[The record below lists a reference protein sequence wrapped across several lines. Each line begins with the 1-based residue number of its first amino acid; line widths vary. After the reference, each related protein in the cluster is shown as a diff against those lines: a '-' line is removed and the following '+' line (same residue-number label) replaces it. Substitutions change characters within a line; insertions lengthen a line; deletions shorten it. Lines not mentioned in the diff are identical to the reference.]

1 MDFLHHIF
9 AFDAESPLLF
19 TQFYFWAFFALV
31 YALYALILEVGHK
44 KKKDKKKDKKN
55 SSDSQTIEQKE
66 EIKSPKRGKS
76 VTPKDEDKTKKKTTK
91 TTTTTT
97 TKAKQ
102 QSTKDEEKPKKRTT
116 TPRKRKTIV
125 KQTAEPQTTPQVKP
139 HLPDLQPETD
149 NRRLHMRNVYLLFV
163 SWFFYYKTSGLFLL
177 ILAFVTLSDWIIAGR
192 IHSAISKNKSYL
204 AKILLA
210 LSVTIDLGLLAYF
223 KYAYF
228 FTNMVNDLFGTG
240 FNVFDIF
247 AYIGNGLSTNGRFS
261 VDQIILPVGISFY
274 IFQVISYTA
283 DVFHGR
289 IKPVKNILD
298 FGFYVSFFPQLVA
311 GPIVRAEEFI
321 PQLYKPFNLSR
332 RYFGLAVFWILNGLA
347 KKIIMSDYLAVNLID
362 RVFDNPLLFSG
373 FENLFA
379 LFAYS
384 LQVYAD
390 FSGYTD
396 IAIGVALLMGFYLP
410 KNFDSPYKSK
420 NPQEFWRRW
429 HMSLGRWL
437 KTYLYIPL
445 GGNRRIGFGTYFWMT
460 LIAVVSAALTGWW
473 LWIMIP
479 FAVLILSVF
488 IADRILQRSELDA
501 KRKLLYSNLN
511 SFITQVLGGL
521 WHGASWNFII
531 WGGINGI
538 GMIVNKIWREMNW
551 HVRMLLMMIT
561 TAGICIAD
569 YLWNLPV
576 LRLFAVWAVIVL
588 TGTLIRY
595 IYWLISGEQK
605 GNAASMVSAKM
616 TNALGNAWA
625 IIQTFTF
632 ITFTR
637 LFFRSSSNLDPATAN
652 KVAWETA
659 KNMVNQIGGAWS
671 NAIIPDFLYEYRW
684 VVAMFVAGMFI
695 HWLPTNCKRR
705 YRLWFAAMPLW
716 LMVIAVCVAIMVI
729 YQFVTADMQPFI
741 YFQF

>member
-1 MDFLHHIF
+1 MTNFFSHIF
-9 AFDAESPLLF
+9 AFNEESPLLF

-31 YALYALILEVGHK
+31 FAVFALIMEAVPDRLGNK
-44 KKKDKKKDKKN
+44 KL
-55 SSDSQTIEQKE
+55 
-66 EIKSPKRGKS
+66 
-76 VTPKDEDKTKKKTTK
+76 
-91 TTTTTT
+91 
-97 TKAKQ
+97 
-102 QSTKDEEKPKKRTT
+102 
-116 TPRKRKTIV
+116 
-125 KQTAEPQTTPQVKP
+125 
-139 HLPDLQPETD
+139 HL
-149 NRRLHMRNVYLLFV
+149 RNVYLMFV

-177 ILAFVTLSDWIIAGR
+177 ILAFVTLSDWIIAQQ
-192 IHSAISKNKSYL
+192 IKKSQISNPKSQIP
-204 AKILLA
+204 KILLA

-240 FNVFDIF
+240 FRVFDIF
-247 AYIGNGLSTNGRFS
+247 AYVGNGFADAGRFS
-261 VDQIILPVGISFY
+261 VDTIVLPVGISFY

-283 DVFHGR
+283 DVYRGR
-289 IKPVKNILD
+289 IQPVKNILD

-321 PQLYKPFNLSR
+321 PQLYKPYHLSR
-332 RYFGLAVFWILNGLA
+332 RWFGVAIFWILNGLA

-396 IAIGVALLMGFYLP
+396 IAIGVAMLMGFYLP
-410 KNFDSPYKSK
+410 MNFNSPYKSQS
-420 NPQEFWRRW
+420 PQEFWRRW

-445 GGNRRIGFGTYFWMT
+445 GGNRSIGFGTYFWWT
-460 LIAVVSAALTGWW
+460 VIALVSAALTGWW
-473 LWIMIP
+473 WILIP
-479 FAVLILSVF
+479 FAAFMVGVVIWDKWAKSTV
-488 IADRILQRSELDA
+488 DRQSSN
-501 KRKLLYSNLN
+501 RKLLYSNLN

-538 GMIVNKIWREMNW
+538 GMIVEKIWRKMSW
-551 HVRMLLMMIT
+551 HVRFASMTIL
-561 TAGICIAD
+561 TAGLCVAD
-569 YLWNLPV
+569 FVTNLPV
-576 LRLFAVWAVIVL
+576 WRLFAVWAAIIWI
-588 TGTLIRY
+588 GTAIRY
-595 IYWLISGEQK
+595 IYYLCTLDKEI
-605 GNAASMVSAKM
+605 
-616 TNALGNAWA
+616 TNHQLQITNKLAQAWA
-625 IIQTFTF
+625 ILQTFTF

-652 KVAWETA
+652 EVAWATA
-659 KNMVNQIGGAWS
+659 KNMVNQIGGAWH
-671 NAIIPDFLYEYRW
+671 NEVILPFMWEFRW
-684 VVAMFVAGMFI
+684 VVAMFIAGMII
-695 HWLPTNCKRR
+695 HWLPTYWKRR
-705 YRLWFAAMPLW
+705 YRLAFSAMPLW
-716 LMVIAVCVAIMVI
+716 LMVIAVCAAIYVI

>member
-1 MDFLHHIF
+1 MELIKHIF
-9 AFDAESPLLF
+9 AFDADSPLLF
-19 TQFYFWAFFALV
+19 TQFYFWGFFALV
-31 YALYALILEVGHK
+31 FALFALIM
-44 KKKDKKKDKKN
+44 
-55 SSDSQTIEQKE
+55 
-66 EIKSPKRGKS
+66 
-76 VTPKDEDKTKKKTTK
+76 
-91 TTTTTT
+91 
-97 TKAKQ
+97 AKG
-102 QSTKDEEKPKKRTT
+102 EG
-116 TPRKRKTIV
+116 
-125 KQTAEPQTTPQVKP
+125 QTT
-139 HLPDLQPETD
+139 
-149 NRRLHMRNVYLLFV
+149 NGRLHLRNVYLMFV

-192 IHSAISKNKSYL
+192 IKANSQKPI
-204 AKILLA
+204 AKVLLA

-228 FTNMVNDLFGTG
+228 FTNMINDLFGTG
-240 FNVFDIF
+240 FRVFDIF
-247 AYIGNGLSTNGRFS
+247 AYVGNGFADAGRFS
-261 VDQIILPVGISFY
+261 VDTIVLPVGISFY

-283 DVFHGR
+283 DVYRGR
-289 IKPVKNILD
+289 IQPVKNILD

-321 PQLYKPFNLSR
+321 PQLYKPFRLSR
-332 RYFGLAVFWILNGLA
+332 RVFGVAVFWILNGLA

-396 IAIGVALLMGFYLP
+396 IAIGVAMLMGFYLP
-410 KNFDSPYKSK
+410 MNFNSPYKSQS
-420 NPQEFWRRW
+420 PQEFWRRW

-445 GGNRRIGFGTYFWMT
+445 GGNRKIGFGTYFWISV
-460 LIAVVSAALTGWW
+460 IALVSAALTGWW
-473 LWIMIP
+473 ILALSFWLLVVCIGI
-479 FAVLILSVF
+479 FATYRKESDQKLI
-488 IADRILQRSELDA
+488 
-501 KRKLLYSNLN
+501 YSNLN

-538 GMIVNKIWREMNW
+538 GMIVEKIWRKMGW
-551 HVRMLLMMIT
+551 HMRFAGMTLL
-561 TAGICIAD
+561 TAGLCVAD
-569 YLWNLPV
+569 FYTNLPV
-576 LRLFAVWAVIVL
+576 WRLFAVWAGIVWFV
-588 TGTLIRY
+588 TAIRY
-595 IYWLISGEQK
+595 LYWLISIDRESISNK
-605 GNAASMVSAKM
+605 ELRITK
-616 TNALGNAWA
+616 ALGTAWA
-625 IIQTFTF
+625 ILQTFTF

-652 KVAWETA
+652 EVAWATA

-671 NAIIPDFLYEYRW
+671 NAIIPDFLWEYRW
-684 VVAMFVAGMFI
+684 VVAMFVAGMVI
-695 HWLPTNCKRR
+695 HWLPTNWKRR
-705 YRLWFAAMPLW
+705 YRLAFSAMPLW
-716 LMVIAVCVAIMVI
+716 LMVIVACFAIVVI
-729 YQFVTADMQPFI
+729 YQFVTAEMQPFI